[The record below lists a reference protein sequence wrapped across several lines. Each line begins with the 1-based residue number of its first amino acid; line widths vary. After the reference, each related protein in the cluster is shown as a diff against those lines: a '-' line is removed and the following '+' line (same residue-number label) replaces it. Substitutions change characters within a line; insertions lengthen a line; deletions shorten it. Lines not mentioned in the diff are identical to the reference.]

1 MRQDDGDA
9 LRIRVDHMIIVYR
22 EPQSRSK
29 VSPDGQL
36 AMPWR
41 TGGDNMGSSCVP
53 TGLLSGHVV
62 DLYCFEFGW
71 HCFGADC
78 LDVVSRGT
86 KLLIKGVKC
95 RDELGVSRP
104 ALSETGPK
112 KLVQQPGR
120 IPAPPQRA
128 TYGELAEPTEVHGA
142 REMSAV

>member
-1 MRQDDGDA
+1 MRQDDSDA
-9 LRIRVDHMIIVYR
+9 LRIRVNNMIVVYR
-22 EPQSRSK
+22 EPQRRSN
-29 VSPDGQL
+29 VPPDGQL

-41 TGGDNMGSSCVP
+41 AGGDDMGLSCVS
-53 TGLLSGHVV
+53 TCLLSGHVV
-62 DLYCFEFGW
+62 DLYFFEISAGI
-71 HCFGADC
+71 GADC

-112 KLVQQPGR
+112 KLVQEPGR

-128 TYGELAEPTEVHGA
+128 TCGELAETH
-142 REMSAV
+142 